1 MPNTRPY
8 ETPSVSF
15 ASGVQPVGVD
25 RRSQPRLPIEVDV
38 EVEGGARRFSATSV
52 DLSAGGMLLAT
63 SEIVPVGV
71 EVILGFAL
79 PNGSELRVLG
89 TVRWRRPLEEGGG
102 LGVAFFCLEPEA
114 RATLERFCRVRVKLY
129 SDPFH
134 RDD

>member
-1 MPNTRPY
+1 MPNTLPY
-8 ETPSVSF
+8 ETPSFAS
-15 ASGVQPVGVD
+15 ASGVHPIGVE
-25 RRSQPRLPIEVDV
+25 RRTDPRLPIEVDV
-38 EVEGGARRFSATSV
+38 QVEGGARRFTATSI
-52 DLSAGGMLLAT
+52 DLSVGGMLIAT

-71 EVILGFAL
+71 EVILSFAL

-129 SDPFH
+129 SVA
-134 RDD
+134 DD